1 VQVQVGGWAVPL
13 YYCHRGIGGGGAI
26 GGGRAKVVLY
36 KSPPAPVFR
45 CTAGTAV
52 VGGSS
57 GGGAGSGNF
66 IVQDAVVT
74 SAAKSRQRLG
84 FSLPPPDE
92 ARVYKV
98 IPIKFFS
105 ERARVAWCCALPQF
119 EFALPLLFLLLCD
132 TFC

>member
-1 VQVQVGGWAVPL
+1 MPL

-52 VGGSS
+52 VGCSS

-66 IVQDAVVT
+66 IVQGAVVT
-74 SAAKSRQRLG
+74 SRQRVPPVPQEPVISQG
-84 FSLPPPDE
+84 TRSPVCSLESASLFNSEP
-92 ARVYKV
+92 
-98 IPIKFFS
+98 IPVS
-105 ERARVAWCCALPQF
+105 GAYPAG
-119 EFALPLLFLLLCD
+119 
-132 TFC
+132 